1 MSGGGDRAGNVLV
14 QVEAVERH
22 PAGQED
28 VDQHERVVV
37 GKVDVAVVR
46 GVVGAVPREVNTL
59 PAHVECVLGLEGDVR
74 DRPGRV
80 VLACQQLPGLD
91 LPDPHHVL
99 PEQRRAADV
108 VGVVVG
114 VDQVGHLV
122 RHPVFGG
129 DLVDG
134 ALQVVPDRRR
144 RVEQHDPVAG
154 SQERRLIGTVG
165 DPVQVLLHP
174 PHEVALR
181 VDRRA
186 QRGRRYRRVVGQGA
200 GRRRCGE
207 GAPGQGGDRGDGRY
221 RRAAGEERAAVRG

>member
-1 MSGGGDRAGNVLV
+1 MAVSGGGDGTRDVLV

-59 PAHVECVLGLEGDVR
+59 PTHVECVLGPEGDVR
-74 DRPGRV
+74 DWPGRV
-80 VLACQQLPGLD
+80 VLACQQLLGLD
-91 LPDPHHVL
+91 LPDPHHVF

-114 VDQVGHLV
+114 VDQMGHLV
-122 RHPVFGG
+122 RHPVSGG

-134 ALQVVPDRRR
+134 ALQVMPDRRGASNSTT
-144 RVEQHDPVAG
+144 P
-154 SQERRLIGTVG
+154 S
-165 DPVQVLLHP
+165 
-174 PHEVALR
+174 
-181 VDRRA
+181 
-186 QRGRRYRRVVGQGA
+186 RVV
-200 GRRRCGE
+200 RN
-207 GAPGQGGDRGDGRY
+207 
-221 RRAAGEERAAVRG
+221 AA